1 LEVQVPEFTQAFLKE
16 RDYIMAQ
23 AIRRELLDANVKQ
36 VVGVVGL
43 AHVPGMID
51 MLAEKKE
58 VSPLLER

>member
-23 AIRRELLDANVKQ
+23 AIRRELLGANVKQ

-43 AHVPGMID
+43 ALMCQV
-51 MLAEKKE
+51 
-58 VSPLLER
+58 